1 VGFEGDRGLG
11 PDFSRPWELCWRRK
25 KGEEGD
31 GGPGKDYAECGQER
45 LDSKI

>member
-25 KGEEGD
+25 KGEGD